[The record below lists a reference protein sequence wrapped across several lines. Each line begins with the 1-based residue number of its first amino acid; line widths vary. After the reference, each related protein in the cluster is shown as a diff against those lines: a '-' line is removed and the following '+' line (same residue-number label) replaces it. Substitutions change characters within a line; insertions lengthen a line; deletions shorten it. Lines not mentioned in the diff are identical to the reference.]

1 MSIIT
6 KIFGTY
12 SERQVKKIM
21 PILKQI
27 NALGD
32 KYKAMSDDEM
42 RSQTELFKSR
52 LAAGETLDDILPE
65 AFACVREASDRILG
79 KRPFDVQIL
88 GGILLH
94 QGRITEM
101 KTGEGKTI
109 VATLPSYLN
118 ALEGKG
124 VHVVTV
130 NDYLARL
137 GCEEQGRVHEY
148 LGLTTG
154 LVVHGQK
161 RSEKQKAYN
170 CDITYGTNSE
180 FGFDYLRDNMVLY
193 KHQLVQRGH
202 NFAIVDEVDSILI
215 DEARTP
221 LILSGP
227 GKEVDMLYD
236 MADRFA
242 RTLTKFVIKEL
253 DSKEDHDDIQADYIV
268 DEKAKSTTLTAS
280 GIAKAEKYFG
290 VPNYSDPENAD
301 IAHHVYQAIRA
312 HGIMQRDTDYVVKDN
327 EVLIVDAFTGRI
339 MPGRRFNDGLHQ
351 AIEAK
356 EGVKIQAE
364 NQTNASITYQNFFR
378 MYKKLSGMTG
388 TALSE
393 ENEFR
398 EIYNLDVVE
407 VPTNRPMIRKDHP
420 DVVYRTKNGKDK
432 AIIEQ
437 IKKCREKGQPVLVGT
452 VSIEKSEELSKKLK
466 AAGIPH
472 TVLNAK
478 YHEMEADIVAQAG
491 KLGAVTIST
500 NMAGRGTD
508 IMLGGNAEYLA
519 KAQMRKEG
527 YEEGMIALATGSS
540 QNVSEEVFA
549 AREYYRELYK
559 KYQEVIRPEAEK
571 VRDAGGLFVI
581 GTERHESRRIDNQ
594 LRGRSGRQGDPG
606 ESRFFL
612 SFEDDLMRLFGSDR
626 IAGVVDKLGMDDD
639 TPIDAKILSG
649 SIESAQKKLEDQNF
663 TRRKNVLAYDD
674 VMNQQRTVIY
684 KQRADVLENTDISD
698 KMRSMVRETLN
709 DAVDRYLHEETID
722 QWDIEGLKGRYM
734 NLLCTPDEWT
744 DLSGDPAEVR
754 ESIRKTVQE
763 RAEALYNQK
772 EELFG
777 KEMFREVERA
787 VLLENVD
794 TKWKEHL
801 EAMDSLMETIH
812 LQAYAQRNPI
822 AEYRLYGADLFDEM
836 ITSIRDDSARKLLM
850 VIPRPQQQEVK
861 RVEVLKA
868 ASEGFGGGAQNKQAP
883 APKKPVVNKTPKV
896 GRNDPCP
903 CGSGKKYKKCCGAN
917 QGSAEDD
924 E

>member
-1 MSIIT
+1 MSLVT
-6 KIFGTY
+6 SIFGTY
-12 SERQVKKIM
+12 SDRQIKKIM
-21 PILKQI
+21 PIVKRV
-27 NALGD
+27 NALAQ
-32 KYKAMSDDEM
+32 KYKEMSDAEM
-42 RSQTELFKSR
+42 RSQTDIFKQR
-52 LAAGETLDDILPE
+52 LANGETLDDILPE
-65 AFACVREASDRILG
+65 AFACVREAGDRILG
-79 KRPFDVQIL
+79 KRPFDVQIM

-137 GCEEQGRVHEY
+137 GCEEMGRIHEY

-154 LVVHGQK
+154 LVVHGQT
-161 RSEKQKAYN
+161 RAEKQKAYN
-170 CDITYGTNSE
+170 CDITYGTNNE

-193 KHQLVQRGH
+193 KENRVQRGH

-221 LILSGP
+221 LIISGQ
-227 GKEVDMLYD
+227 GSEVDALYD
-236 MADRFA
+236 MTDRFA
-242 RTLTKFVIKEL
+242 RTLRKYVVKEV
-253 DSKEDHDDIQADYIV
+253 DAKEDMDDIDADYIV

-290 VPNYSDPENAD
+290 IENFSDPENAN
-301 IAHHVYQAIRA
+301 ISHHVYQALKA
-312 HGIMQRDTDYVVKDN
+312 HGTMFRDTDYVVKNN
-327 EVLIVDAFTGRI
+327 EVLIVDSFTGRI
-339 MPGRRFNDGLHQ
+339 MPGRRYSDGLHQ

-356 EGVKIQAE
+356 EGVKIQRE
-364 NQTNASITYQNFFR
+364 NRTIATITFQNYFR
-378 MYKKLSGMTG
+378 MYNKLSGMTG

-398 EIYNLDVVE
+398 EIYMLDVVE
-407 VPTNRPMIRKDHP
+407 VPTNKPMIRKDHP
-420 DVVYRTKNGKDK
+420 DVVYRTKAGKDR

-437 IKKCREKGQPVLVGT
+437 IKKCHEKGQPVLVGT
-452 VSIEKSEELSKKLK
+452 VSIEKSEELSRKLK
-466 AAGIPH
+466 GAGIPH

-491 KLGAVTIST
+491 KFGAVTIST

-519 KAQMRKEG
+519 KSEMRKEG
-527 YEEGMIALATGSS
+527 YEESVIALATGSS
-540 QNVSEEVFA
+540 QNVSEEIFA
-549 AREYYRELYK
+549 ARDHFRELYK

-571 VRDAGGLFVI
+571 VCAAGGLFVI

-626 IAGVVDKLGMDDD
+626 IIGMVERLGMDEDM
-639 TPIDAKILSG
+639 PIDAKMLSG
-649 SIESAQKKLEDQNF
+649 SIENAQKHLEGQNF
-663 TRRKNVLAYDD
+663 NRRKNVLAYDD
-674 VMNQQRTVIY
+674 VMNQQRSVIY
-684 KQRADVLENTDISD
+684 KQRSEVLDNADLKDKIKSMISD
-698 KMRSMVRETLN
+698 TVT
-709 DAVDRYLHEETID
+709 DAVGTFLHDEDMT
-722 QWDIEGLKGRYM
+722 QWDIDGLRSKYLGM
-734 NLLCTPDEWT
+734 LTAPADFKDIDGT
-744 DLSGDPAEVR
+744 AAEVR
-754 ESIRKTVQE
+754 QKITDTLLE
-763 RAEALYNQK
+763 RADALYQKK

-777 KEMFREVERA
+777 EEQMREVERV
-787 VLLENVD
+787 VLLQNVD
-794 TKWKEHL
+794 KKWMDHL
-801 EAMDSLMETIH
+801 EAMDSLMEAIG

-822 AEYRLYGADLFDEM
+822 AEYRLYGADMFDEM
-836 ITSIRDDSARKLLM
+836 VMNIRDDTARM
-850 VIPRPQQQEVK
+850 VMSIVPKPQQEVK
-861 RVEVLKA
+861 RVEVAKVV
-868 ASEGFGGGAQNKQAP
+868 SEGFAGGGGKPAQ
-883 APKKPVVNKTPKV
+883 KKAPVVNKTPKV

-903 CGSGKKYKKCCGAN
+903 CGSGKKYKKCCGA
-917 QGSAEDD
+917 SAAGEG
-924 E
+924 EE

>member
-21 PILKQI
+21 PLLKKV
-27 NALGD
+27 NDLGP
-32 KYKAMSDDEM
+32 KYKAMSDAEM
-42 RSQTELFKSR
+42 RSQTDLFKSR

-124 VHVVTV
+124 VHIVTV
-130 NDYLARL
+130 NEYLARL

-161 RSEKQKAYN
+161 ISEKQKAYR

-180 FGFDYLRDNMVLY
+180 FGFDYLRDNMVTY
-193 KHQLVQRGH
+193 KHQLSQRGH

-221 LILSGP
+221 LILSGA
-227 GKEVDMLYD
+227 GKDADLLYD

-242 RTLTKFVIKEL
+242 RGLTKFVIKEL
-253 DSKEDHDDIQADYIV
+253 DSKEDHDDVQADYIV
-268 DEKAKSTTLTAS
+268 DEKANSATLTAS
-280 GIAKAEKYFG
+280 GIAKAEKFFG
-290 VPNYSDPENAD
+290 LANYSDPENAD

-312 HGIMQRDTDYVVKDN
+312 HGCMHRDIDYVVKEN
-327 EVLIVDAFTGRI
+327 QVIIVDAFTGRI
-339 MPGRRFNDGLHQ
+339 SPGRRFSDGLHQ

-356 EGVKIQAE
+356 EGVKIQGE
-364 NQTNASITYQNFFR
+364 NRTNATITYQNFFR

-420 DVVYRTKNGKDK
+420 DVVYRTRNGKEK

-437 IKKCREKGQPVLVGT
+437 IKKCHEKGQPVLVGT
-452 VSIEKSEELSKKLK
+452 VSIEKSEDLSKKLK

-478 YHEMEADIVAQAG
+478 NHEMEADIVAQAG

-519 KAQMRKEG
+519 KAQMRKED

-549 AREYYRELYK
+549 ARDYYRELYQ
-559 KYQEVIRPEAEK
+559 KYQEYIRPEADK
-571 VRDAGGLFVI
+571 VREAGGLFVI

-594 LRGRSGRQGDPG
+594 LRGRAGRQGDPG

-663 TRRKNVLAYDD
+663 NRRKNVLAYDD
-674 VMNQQRTVIY
+674 VMNQQRSVIY
-684 KQRADVLENTDISD
+684 KQRSDVLENADLRE
-698 KMRSMVRETLN
+698 KMQSMITETLN
-709 DAVDRYLHEETID
+709 DAVDRYLHEETMD
-722 QWDIEGLKGRYM
+722 QWDVEGLKGRYM
-734 NLLCTPDEWT
+734 NILCTADEWK
-744 DLSGDPAEVR
+744 DLTGDPAEVR
-754 ESIRKTVQE
+754 ESIRKTLQE
-763 RAEALYNQK
+763 RASALYLAK

-777 KEMFREVERA
+777 AEKFREVERV
-787 VLLENVD
+787 VLLAEVD
-794 TKWKEHL
+794 KKWPDHL
-801 EAMDSLMETIH
+801 EAMDSLMETIG

-836 ITSIRDDSARKLLM
+836 VTSIRDDTARKILM
-850 VIPRPQQQEVK
+850 VIPRPQEAEVK
-861 RVEVLKA
+861 RVEVLKPIAENGVA
-868 ASEGFGGGAQNKQAP
+868 AGGAPKQPLA
-883 APKKPVVNKTPKV
+883 AKKPVVNKTPKV

-917 QGSAEDD
+917 QGTAD
-924 E
+924 EE